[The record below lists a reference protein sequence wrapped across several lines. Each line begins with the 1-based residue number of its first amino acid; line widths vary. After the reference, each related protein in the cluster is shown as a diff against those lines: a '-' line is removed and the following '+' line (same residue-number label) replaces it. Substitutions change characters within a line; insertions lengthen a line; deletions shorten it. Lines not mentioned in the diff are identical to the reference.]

1 MQIKRFIYII
11 LVVAVLGGI
20 FLIYGIYENYA
31 SSARVQNSAGSDRTY
46 IGQVKI
52 PEERMFRVGIIGT
65 ASDASSSRVY
75 ATVRQLCESLHF
87 TIVEPEIASLGA
99 QPTQSFAGPSA
110 DLDVLIICDSHIG
123 RYNSG
128 HALEA
133 FVAQGGH
140 VIFAA
145 GISDEDADRD
155 LYPMLGIQ
163 SVGETRN
170 YHTLVFEDA
179 LLPVQPSQAHYAE
192 SSDSRR
198 IAVTDEVSV
207 YLQSQEDAVPLLHVN
222 DWQEGRACLI
232 NGGFLEDIRYA
243 GLLTGCIGAMLS
255 DFIYPVLG
263 VKAVFI
269 DDFPMHTAS
278 YDELCKRAY
287 GYSANGF
294 VEEVIWPAFQGISLR
309 TNTPYTTSVRVMASS
324 AEDMRGVDE
333 ELLSNIDKWVLKFN
347 GELAW
352 GSDCLEAGD
361 VVLDQTLIAQ
371 FTELFPQYTIKSLT
385 LGTDAYAPQMLD
397 IPKAEIK
404 TVRGVLGDEK
414 LQFVHDGEICV
425 FPAATRGNVMEDG
438 NLLAICSVIGAYGM
452 VSHVFDADT
461 LITEDGVS
469 PAWDADKSQIGLFE
483 SDVLSKAPWLEGR
496 TLSQTSDDVK
506 SYLNL
511 DCGWERQG
519 NQISLDCGAAVVGQ
533 AFFYRCEKRIASAQG
548 LTYQDAGNGYY
559 LLRMQDSHGVIT
571 LEEG

>member
-31 SSARVQNSAGSDRTY
+31 SNARVQNSVEPDRAY
-46 IGQVKI
+46 IEQVKI
-52 PEERMFRVGIIGT
+52 PDEHTFKVGILGT
-65 ASDASSSRVY
+65 SSDASSSRVC

-87 TIVEPEIASLGA
+87 AIVEPEIASLGVSSSTNQA
-99 QPTQSFAGPSA
+99 A
-110 DLDVLIICDSHIG
+110 DLDILIICDSHIG
-123 RYNSG
+123 RYNRG
-128 HALEA
+128 HALES
-133 FVAQGGH
+133 FVAQGGN
-140 VIFAA
+140 VVFAA

-179 LLPVQPSQAHYAE
+179 LLPVQPPEARYAE
-192 SSDSRR
+192 SSESHRM
-198 IAVTDEVSV
+198 VVGDEVSV
-207 YLQSQEDAVPLLHVN
+207 YLQSKEDAVPLLHVN

-232 NGGFLEDIRYA
+232 NGDFLEDIRYA
-243 GLLTGCIGAMLS
+243 GLLTGCIGAMLP

-269 DDFPMHTAS
+269 DDFPMCTAP

-309 TNTPYTTSVRVMASS
+309 TNTPYTTSARVMASS
-324 AEDMRGVDE
+324 SEDMRGVDD

-352 GSDCLEAGD
+352 GSDCVEAGN
-361 VVLDQTLIAQ
+361 VVFDQTLIAQ
-371 FTELFPQYTIKSLT
+371 FSEHFPQYTIQGLT
-385 LGTDAYAPQMLD
+385 LGTNVYAPQMLD
-397 IPKAEIK
+397 IPKADIT
-404 TVRGVLGDEK
+404 TVRGALGDEK
-414 LQFVHDGEICV
+414 LRFVHDDGLCV

-483 SDVLSKAPWLEGR
+483 SDVLSKAAWLEGR
-496 TLSQTSDDVK
+496 TLSQTNDDVK
-506 SYLNL
+506 SYLKL
-511 DCGWERQG
+511 DYGWERQG
-519 NQISLDCGAAVVGQ
+519 NQISLDCGSAVVGQ
-533 AFFYRCEKRIASAQG
+533 AFFCRCENRISGAQG
-548 LTYQDAGNGYY
+548 LTYQDVGNGYY
-559 LLRMQDSHGVIT
+559 LLRMQDNHAVIT